1 MATHNPPPQ
10 PPPIIQ
16 RLSSQNE
23 ATWLQIGSLAELTCD
38 SERAL
43 NAYEAALRHNPYSF
57 NALFKL
63 AGLWRNREQ
72 YPKAIE
78 FFERA
83 LSIDNTNG
91 EVWSSLG
98 HCFLQQ
104 GDLSKAYSAY
114 QQAIH
119 NLPNPKDPKLWYGI
133 GILYDRYGTIEHA
146 EEAFSE
152 VMRMD
157 PKFDKGNEIYFR
169 LGIIYKQQG
178 KYELSLQ
185 CFRYIL
191 HTPPRPLNEIDIW
204 FQIGHVYEQQKE
216 YVLAKEAYERVLS
229 ENPNHAK
236 VLQQLGWLYHLS
248 NTPYSDQDK
257 AILYLSQS
265 SDADPSEAQTWYLLG
280 RCYMAQAKYNRAY
293 DAYQQAVYLDGKN
306 PNFWCSIGVLYYQ
319 INQFRDALDAYSR
332 AIRLNPHISEVW
344 YDLGTLYE
352 SCNNQINDARDA
364 YTRAAELDPTNQTIR
379 ARLAYLNGA
388 QTGGAAPVPQDI
400 STTNLPPMN
409 MNINVN
415 FPGPNGGSTQ
425 APSGPPHSISTF
437 NGRSEV
443 PATAPPPLR
452 FPHGAGERSAGSE
465 HLAPLAHPNGL
476 PSPSVRGP
484 HNLPNLMRDDQGRL
498 ADHGP
503 SRPHG
508 PSDHPNMGGPPGHDD
523 YRSMMSNNYPR
534 QHMKRPDHPNGM
546 GVDVRNPSRLTPP
559 SSIRPPGPPMHSRG
573 PLPDGPYYR
582 GEQHPGRREFDD
594 SYKHQRGGMTPSYGR
609 HEMRHDVRHDVRHE
623 GHPSSYSQH
632 RYGGYPEQHSND
644 PRRMPTGHHISG
656 HPGHHPGY
664 PGHGSSHHHN
674 GHHSEY
680 SIGRP
685 PHPSLGPMSMHPQPD
700 DRFSNP
706 NSRNHPDDKLRP
718 QLSHSIRQTDPQD
731 SKSVDSRDLRLDP
744 RGDARLDPRGDPRGP
759 PSRYE
764 DNPNHDMPANPNDS
778 NIELKSGKGKLT
790 DITSNEGASHFAPGP
805 HKSPAPSPK
814 NASAAP
820 DVPESVTK
828 SPAQNGTQP

>member
-1 MATHNPPPQ
+1 M
-10 PPPIIQ
+10 
-16 RLSSQNE
+16 NE
-23 ATWLQIGSLAELTCD
+23 ATWLQIGSLSELTCD

-43 NAYEAALRHNPYSF
+43 SAYEAALRHNPYSF
-57 NALFKL
+57 NALCKL
-63 AGLWRNREQ
+63 AGIWRNREQ
-72 YPKAIE
+72 YLKAID

-83 LSIDNTNG
+83 LSLDNTNG
-91 EVWSSLG
+91 EAWSSLG

-104 GDLSKAYSAY
+104 GELSKAYTAY

-152 VMRMD
+152 VMRME

-204 FQIGHVYEQQKE
+204 FQIGHVYEQQKD
-216 YVLAKEAYERVLS
+216 YVAAKEAYERVLS

-257 AILYLSQS
+257 AIQYLTQS

-388 QTGGAAPVPQDI
+388 QTGGTAPVPQDI

-409 MNINVN
+409 MNMSVN
-415 FPGPNGGSTQ
+415 FPGPSGSSTQ
-425 APSGPPHSISTF
+425 PPAGPPLGISHF
-437 NGRSEV
+437 NGRGEIPV
-443 PATAPPPLR
+443 TAPPPLR
-452 FPHGAGERSAGSE
+452 FPHGAGDRPGERPAGSE

-498 ADHGP
+498 AEHGA

-508 PSDHPNMGGPPGHDD
+508 MPEHANLGPPGHDD
-523 YRSMMSNNYPR
+523 YRSMMPNSYPR
-534 QHMKRPDHPNGM
+534 QHMKRSDHPNGM
-546 GVDVRNPSRLTPP
+546 DGRNPNRLSPP
-559 SSIRPPGPPMHSRG
+559 SSIRPPGPPLHNRG

-582 GEQHPGRREFDD
+582 GEPHPGRRDFDD
-594 SYKHQRGGMTPSYGR
+594 GYKHQRGAMSGGMAGGIAGYPR
-609 HEMRHDVRHDVRHE
+609 HEMRHDRLDVRHD
-623 GHPSSYSQH
+623 GHPSSYSHH
-632 RYGGYPEQHSND
+632 RYGGYPDQHPND
-644 PRRMPTGHHISG
+644 PRRMSTAHHLSN

-664 PGHGSSHHHN
+664 PPAHSSSHHHN
-674 GHHSEY
+674 GHHNEY

-685 PHPSLGPMSMHPQPD
+685 PHPGLGPMSMHPQPD
-700 DRFSNP
+700 DRFS
-706 NSRNHPDDKLRP
+706 RGHLEDKLRP
-718 QLSHSIRQTDPQD
+718 QPSHSIRQTDPLD
-731 SKSVDSRDLRLDP
+731 SKPLDSRDLRLDI
-744 RGDARLDPRGDPRGP
+744 RGDLRGGP

-764 DNPNHDMPANPNDS
+764 DNNHDMLGNPNDP
-778 NIELKSGKGKLT
+778 NNDLKSNKGKLNEM
-790 DITSNEGASHFAPGP
+790 SNNEGPSQFKNGTL
-805 HKSPAPSPK
+805 KSPTPSPN
-814 NASAAP
+814 NAPTAP
-820 DVPESVTK
+820 DVLDSATK
-828 SPAQNGTQP
+828 SPAQNGIQP